1 MFTQSTRSQNMNTK
15 ASYSDMSPS
24 FRIAMCVFA
33 VIVAAMLASCTIVK
47 VKTETAEVTIADLR
61 VTGSAID
68 LEGVLNDV
76 GSISVNREQGSALQ
90 DAAPIVEQLNPAPQF
105 DITP

>member
-1 MFTQSTRSQNMNTK
+1 MYTK
-15 ASYSDMSPS
+15 SGFNDMTPS
-24 FRIAMCVFA
+24 FRVTISVLLPVLLVVLFSGCTA
-33 VIVAAMLASCTIVK
+33 VR
-47 VKTETAEVTIADLR
+47 VKTDTAEVTVVDIR

-90 DAAPIVEQLNPAPQF
+90 DAAPIIEQLNPTPKF
-105 DITP
+105 DFTPSI

>member
-1 MFTQSTRSQNMNTK
+1 MT
-15 ASYSDMSPS
+15 SPQFKLS
-24 FRIAMCVFA
+24 LGCLGLLLLTACMISGCTVARIKTP
-33 VIVAAMLASCTIVK
+33 TI
-47 VKTETAEVTIADLR
+47 EVTVADLR
-61 VTGSAID
+61 VSGSAID

-105 DITP
+105 DFRPSL